1 MVVSRFNAAFP
12 QDSKWNSITIQNEN
26 EFSWAGDD
34 YFGYTLEA
42 GRKLGEK
49 HGYTIVFQ
57 NDDNYV
63 YYLKNE
69 FVNEKPIV
77 NYIHNESL
85 RKSHKTTWV
94 EI

>member
-1 MVVSRFNAAFP
+1 MEGRSGISRE
-12 QDSKWNSITIQNEN
+12 SESIH
-26 EFSWAGDD
+26 F
-34 YFGYTLEA
+34 L
-42 GRKLGEK
+42 
-49 HGYTIVFQ
+49 
-57 NDDNYV
+57 DDNYV

-77 NYIHNESL
+77 NYTHNESL